1 MKNKRNRMKTDLIK
15 VGCLVLGMMVIAN
28 AVRAEQV
35 TDLKAVHREGQT
47 FLTWK
52 EADSPAKEES
62 LSFPARRLLVIQFRD
77 KGPKIQY
84 RVYRSDK
91 PIATVEGLTPVG
103 ETGPLSCWNGNW
115 REAREFKETDLV
127 PRYVIAEGQPPLA
140 PATGLYVHNPQG
152 KGELRG
158 YYAVTVATDGKED
171 TTLGTGNALKEPVV
185 EKQGQGI
192 PVLQSST
199 TVKVFNYQEVEPEL
213 RHYVR
218 WEAPP
223 YANRDNMPND
233 ILVMIPK
240 KVAKPA
246 PVGLLLHCWG
256 GSPWQGYGWMFNA
269 DSGAMFIAASEDP
282 YDWWTG
288 YHEQF
293 GKGERSKA
301 AWEKGVVRPYT
312 QKRLFS
318 LLDWVATQWEV
329 DRSRVFVGGVSM
341 GGSGAP
347 MLAIRHPEKIAW
359 AIGWVGVHVPH
370 LSPTFKSSYREV
382 YGDPEWGVKFED
394 GTPVW
399 DYFNDVWYLRKY
411 PARETPFITWSNG
424 KNDGSIGWPQAVE
437 FYKAMQET
445 KRPHLFV
452 WGQEGHGQRAKMP
465 KNHAESVMPIDIR
478 IEQSLPAFTK
488 CSLDGNPGNGDP
500 NDGDKEGS
508 VNYWLYW
515 ETKDI
520 VDEAAVWELTVG
532 LLDKAPKDGCSV
544 DLTPRRL
551 QKFRTPRGAKFA
563 YTVTDVKS
571 GKALAKSE
579 AVADENGLLTLVQI
593 PLVKGENRVRI
604 TPVK

>member
-1 MKNKRNRMKTDLIK
+1 
-15 VGCLVLGMMVIAN
+15 
-28 AVRAEQV
+28 
-35 TDLKAVHREGQT
+35 
-47 FLTWK
+47 
-52 EADSPAKEES
+52 
-62 LSFPARRLLVIQFRD
+62 
-77 KGPKIQY
+77 
-84 RVYRSDK
+84 
-91 PIATVEGLTPVG
+91 
-103 ETGPLSCWNGNW
+103 
-115 REAREFKETDLV
+115 
-127 PRYVIAEGQPPLA
+127 
-140 PATGLYVHNPQG
+140 
-152 KGELRG
+152 
-158 YYAVTVATDGKED
+158 
-171 TTLGTGNALKEPVV
+171 
-185 EKQGQGI
+185 
-192 PVLQSST
+192 
-199 TVKVFNYQEVEPEL
+199 
-213 RHYVR
+213 
-218 WEAPP
+218 
-223 YANRDNMPND
+223 
-233 ILVMIPK
+233 
-240 KVAKPA
+240 
-246 PVGLLLHCWG
+246 
-256 GSPWQGYGWMFNA
+256 
-269 DSGAMFIAASEDP
+269 MFIASSQDP

-318 LLDWVATQWEV
+318 LLDWAATQWEV

-341 GGSGAP
+341 GGSGSP

-359 AIGWVGVHVPH
+359 AIGWVGVHIPH

-452 WGQEGHGQRAKMP
+452 WGQDGHGQRAKMP
-465 KNHAESVMPIDIR
+465 KNHGEGVMPIDIR
-478 IEQSLPAFTK
+478 IEQSLPAFTR

-563 YTVTDVKS
+563 YTVTDVKG
-571 GKALAKSE
+571 GKELSRSE